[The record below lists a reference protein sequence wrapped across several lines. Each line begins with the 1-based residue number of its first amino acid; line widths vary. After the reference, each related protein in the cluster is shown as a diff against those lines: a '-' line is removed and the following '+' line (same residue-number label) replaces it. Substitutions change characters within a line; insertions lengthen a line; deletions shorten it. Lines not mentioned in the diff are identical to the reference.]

1 MKKITLLLACIV
13 AFSGVI
19 NAQDSRSIAEVPNTT
34 NNPVYSQGDPVTTTA
49 TVLFE
54 KPMGAQDYSS
64 FVSTNGHTV
73 TSTHGPAIVTG
84 QRGAMAVTPY
94 TDRATFQAAYT
105 GTLISEDFAGGPGAG
120 AITPCGPVVS
130 SSGDGC
136 FPAGELVDGFNI
148 TVSGAGNDVIYIGS
162 GAIGN
167 ASTLMGAD
175 TFADFT
181 ILTFAPDGAYAVGV
195 DLFVDGVSNADV
207 RIYDMGGGLLDTFV
221 VTNTPSTENFFGV
234 ISDDAIGRIE
244 IQAEADAGELF
255 GNMEFGIDPIG
266 GSGGACDEENPND
279 GTFENGFN
287 CSSASAFQTANDV
300 TVAADE
306 NFTLENITA
315 SIFANGGISN
325 VDVNYYD
332 DAAGL
337 PGSLIGSEASV
348 TIDNQAVIG
357 SNFGFDVNEVE
368 MTVAP
373 FVFNGQAGMPTT
385 YWIELSVT
393 DGGATGSVFWVVTSS
408 TAVGN
413 PSAQFDAGWGIP
425 DPLMDGV
432 YIWEGDCTPIGG
444 SGGACDEE
452 NPNDGT
458 FENGFNC
465 SSASAFQT
473 ANDVTVA
480 ADENFTLENI
490 TASIFAN
497 GGISNVDVNY
507 YDDAAGLPGSL
518 IGSEASVTIDNQA
531 VIGSNF
537 GFDVNEVE
545 MTVTPFTFNGQA
557 GMPTTY
563 WIELSVTDG
572 GATGSVFW
580 VVTSSTA
587 VGNPSAQFDAA
598 WGIPD
603 PLMDGVYIWSGTCD
617 SLGVSDN
624 ALAGFS
630 YYPNPATEVLS
641 LRSANNIESVSMY
654 NLLGQQVISTEIGA
668 TTSDI
673 NLSSLTAGTYIMKVT
688 VDGQT
693 GTYKVLKN

>member
-1 MKKITLLLACIV
+1 MKKITLMMFFFVCAIG
-13 AFSGVI
+13 FSQEPIKMMGTNSPVVFEQQRTDVNPVI
-19 NAQDSRSIAEVPNTT
+19 TISENAAPSMDISALGI
-34 NNPVYSQGDPVTTTA
+34 NNPTY
-49 TVLFE
+49 L
-54 KPMGAQDYSS
+54 
-64 FVSTNGHTV
+64 
-73 TSTHGPAIVTG
+73 
-84 QRGAMAVTPY
+84 
-94 TDRATFQAAYT
+94 AACT
-105 GTLISEDFAGGPGAG
+105 
-120 AITPCGPVVS
+120 
-130 SSGDGC
+130 
-136 FPAGELVDGFNI
+136 
-148 TVSGAGNDVIYIGS
+148 
-162 GAIGN
+162 
-167 ASTLMGAD
+167 
-175 TFADFT
+175 
-181 ILTFAPDGAYAVGV
+181 
-195 DLFVDGVSNADV
+195 
-207 RIYDMGGGLLDTFV
+207 
-221 VTNTPSTENFFGV
+221 
-234 ISDDAIGRIE
+234 
-244 IQAEADAGELF
+244 
-255 GNMEFGIDPIG
+255 
-266 GSGGACDEENPND
+266 EENPND

-348 TIDNQAVIG
+348 TIDNQ
-357 SNFGFDVNEVE
+357 
-368 MTVAP
+368 T
-373 FVFNGQAGMPTT
+373 
-385 YWIELSVT
+385 
-393 DGGATGSVFWVVTSS
+393 
-408 TAVGN
+408 
-413 PSAQFDAGWGIP
+413 
-425 DPLMDGV
+425 
-432 YIWEGDCTPIGG
+432 
-444 SGGACDEE
+444 
-452 NPNDGT
+452 
-458 FENGFNC
+458 
-465 SSASAFQT
+465 
-473 ANDVTVA
+473 
-480 ADENFTLENI
+480 
-490 TASIFAN
+490 
-497 GGISNVDVNY
+497 
-507 YDDAAGLPGSL
+507 
-518 IGSEASVTIDNQA
+518 

-587 VGNPSAQFDAA
+587 VGNPTAQFNAG

>member
-1 MKKITLLLACIV
+1 M
-13 AFSGVI
+13 
-19 NAQDSRSIAEVPNTT
+19 
-34 NNPVYSQGDPVTTTA
+34 
-49 TVLFE
+49 
-54 KPMGAQDYSS
+54 
-64 FVSTNGHTV
+64 
-73 TSTHGPAIVTG
+73 
-84 QRGAMAVTPY
+84 
-94 TDRATFQAAYT
+94 
-105 GTLISEDFAGGPGAG
+105 
-120 AITPCGPVVS
+120 
-130 SSGDGC
+130 
-136 FPAGELVDGFNI
+136 
-148 TVSGAGNDVIYIGS
+148 
-162 GAIGN
+162 
-167 ASTLMGAD
+167 
-175 TFADFT
+175 
-181 ILTFAPDGAYAVGV
+181 
-195 DLFVDGVSNADV
+195 DGVYIWEGDC
-207 RIYDMGGGLLDTFV
+207 T
-221 VTNTPSTENFFGV
+221 
-234 ISDDAIGRIE
+234 
-244 IQAEADAGELF
+244 
-255 GNMEFGIDPIG
+255 PIG
-266 GSGGACDEENPND
+266 GGGGACDEENPND

-300 TVAADE
+300 TVAAD
-306 NFTLENITA
+306 
-315 SIFANGGISN
+315 
-325 VDVNYYD
+325 
-332 DAAGL
+332 
-337 PGSLIGSEASV
+337 
-348 TIDNQAVIG
+348 Q
-357 SNFGFDVNEVE
+357 
-368 MTVAP
+368 
-373 FVFNGQAGMPTT
+373 
-385 YWIELSVT
+385 
-393 DGGATGSVFWVVTSS
+393 
-408 TAVGN
+408 
-413 PSAQFDAGWGIP
+413 
-425 DPLMDGV
+425 
-432 YIWEGDCTPIGG
+432 
-444 SGGACDEE
+444 
-452 NPNDGT
+452 
-458 FENGFNC
+458 
-465 SSASAFQT
+465 
-473 ANDVTVA
+473 
-480 ADENFTLENI
+480 NFTLENI

-587 VGNPSAQFDAA
+587 VGNPSAQFNAG
-598 WGIPD
+598 WSIPD